1 MNKLFSMGYLYK
13 FFTQKNKFKKRT
25 KKICSR
31 LEKKETKLCLVTKLC
46 TMVLSIF
53 VYLQTRTK
61 SFVAQ
66 HYVVAWFCSVNR
78 VEQKPQREGRGGK
91 EKGLH
96 PYPWVDIPCGPKEPF
111 QWVDQK
117 NIYKMCKLEDFS
129 YRWLRPQNNNFV
141 SFVAGPTISN
151 RKSKIYN
158 VYKTFCGLSLF

>member
-1 MNKLFSMGYLYK
+1 MV
-13 FFTQKNKFKKRT
+13 T
-25 KKICSR
+25 KYHFAR

-53 VYLQTRTK
+53 VYLQTLTK

-78 VEQKPQREGRGGK
+78 VEQKPQREGSRGI

-96 PYPWVDIPCGPKEPF
+96 PWVDIPCGPKEPF

-117 NIYKMCKLEDFS
+117 KIKMCKLEDFF
-129 YRWLRPQNNNFV
+129 LQVNNCEIIVNF
-141 SFVAGPTISN
+141 FLISHN
-151 RKSKIYN
+151 LTWYSAIVHRFTRIYP
-158 VYKTFCGLSLF
+158 VCSTCELTKQFM